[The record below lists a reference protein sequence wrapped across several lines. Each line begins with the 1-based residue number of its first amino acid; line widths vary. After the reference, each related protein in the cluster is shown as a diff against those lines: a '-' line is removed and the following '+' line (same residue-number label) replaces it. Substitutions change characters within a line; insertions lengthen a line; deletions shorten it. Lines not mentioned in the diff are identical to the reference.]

1 MTGQIGVRT
10 EEALTA
16 LNALTEAASCLN
28 SAIGATT
35 DSSHNQTSSK
45 WGAEQGPVTF
55 KDQYRTVTNEASTI
69 MESLR
74 SQLSAFDDGIR
85 KAIDRLN
92 NADSDAAA
100 AQAVLEA
107 KANYEI
113 EASKPPPP
121 LGSQPGT
128 GGRMLATPL

>member
-1 MTGQIGVRT
+1 MTGQIHVQT
-10 EEALTA
+10 DEALTA
-16 LNALTEAASCLN
+16 LNALREADSCLD
-28 SAIGATT
+28 SAISATT
-35 DSSHNQTSSK
+35 DSSHSQTSSK
-45 WGAEQGPVTF
+45 WGAEQGPMAF
-55 KDQYRTVTNEASTI
+55 QDQYRTVTSEAGAI

-74 SQLSAFDDGIR
+74 TQLSAFEGGIR

-107 KANYEI
+107 RTNYEA

-121 LGSQPGT
+121 LGFHPGM
-128 GGRMLATPL
+128 GGPMMATQL